1 MSTNLDE
8 DFKNISLISQVIKA
22 KQKSKKEKD
31 QQDTESL
38 NTMDYYKDDS
48 SNKNSSLID
57 ESKANNKLL
66 FESNKKEE
74 INKTQ
79 DINNKKELSS
89 QKNNNR
95 NKFESKNNDTK
106 NRKYSIT
113 INNPQNI
120 QKALNEMH
128 NICSKCHCDL
138 GNNYSNCIICNN
150 IFCKKC
156 FKGKFGKN
164 MYNNKNIN
172 DNNKEQDLT
181 ENRICQFC
189 RNKNNSKKNNKK
201 NFMTIM
207 FEPLDSVSEAETKYS
222 TETNNNNNIN
232 INMNLK
238 ERNKNEEK
246 IKSLKEKLNE
256 YEEFLNKIN
265 DSKIEIEIKK
275 NISLNILQMIKKSI
289 EVEYNKNLNKL
300 NELILKIH
308 KIKEDINNKINN
320 HHIIYNNEVELQI
333 NLDTYKNSLN
343 GFFKIFDNYNQ
354 KIISRPIFRGYKLYE
369 SNNILINKS
378 ETYSMKGKEI
388 LTDFAFGKV
397 YLKIDRYTNNYINYL
412 NFSTF
417 IKPKNSLISN
427 EIINASF
434 FNEINKKSR
443 FIVNMIVNNKI
454 IKLNKIGKDN
464 NDMNL
469 NYESTEEENRIFF
482 SKDKNNCN
490 NRAKNFSVKIIIS
503 EIIL

>member
-156 FKGKFGKN
+156 FRGKFGKN
-164 MYNNKNIN
+164 IYNNKNIN

-256 YEEFLNKIN
+256 YEDFLNKIN

-275 NISLNILQMIKKSI
+275 NISMNILQMIKKSI
-289 EVEYNKNLNKL
+289 EVEYNKNLTKL
-300 NELILKIH
+300 NELILKVH

-333 NLDTYKNSLN
+333 NLDTYKNTLN

-354 KIISRPIFRGYKLYE
+354 KMISRPIFRGYKLHE
-369 SNNILINKS
+369 SNSILINQS
-378 ETYSMKGKEI
+378 ETYFMKGKEI
-388 LTDFAFGKV
+388 LTDLPFGKV

-454 IKLNKIGKDN
+454 IKLNKTGKDN

-469 NYESTEEENRIFF
+469 NYESTEEEDRIFF